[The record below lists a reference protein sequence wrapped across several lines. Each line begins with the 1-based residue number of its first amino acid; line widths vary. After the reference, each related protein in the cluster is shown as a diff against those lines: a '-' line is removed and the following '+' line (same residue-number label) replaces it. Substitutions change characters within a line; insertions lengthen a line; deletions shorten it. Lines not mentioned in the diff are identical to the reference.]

1 MQGLYLVT
9 PNWDDTARLLAA
21 SEEALTAGAGRGTG
35 GGNGAGNEAGNFVA
49 LLQYR
54 HKEAGPALRLAQA
67 TALLALCRR
76 HGVPFIV
83 NDFVDLCLQTGAD
96 GVHLGGTDADV
107 AQVRGQLGP
116 DKLIGAS
123 CYGDM
128 PRALAAQRAGASY
141 VAFGGFYPSRV
152 KQYAVTTRPEILDQ
166 AREEITVPTV
176 VIGGMTPANAAPL
189 VARGADMV
197 AAISSVYQAASVGG
211 AVGQFASMF
220 VIHNTRKSLGRTG
233 LSAL

>member
-9 PNWDDTARLLAA
+9 PNWDDTARLLDA
-21 SEEALTAGAGRGTG
+21 SEAALDAGAAAKKEG
-35 GGNGAGNEAGNFVA
+35 GDGLGNVVA

-54 HKEAGPALRLAQA
+54 HKEAGADLRLEQA
-67 TALLALCRR
+67 GALLALCRR
-76 HGVPFIV
+76 YGVPFIV
-83 NDFVDLCLQTGAD
+83 NDHVELCLQAGAD

-107 AQVRGQLGP
+107 AQVRARLGA
-116 DKLIGAS
+116 DKIIGAS

-166 AREEITVPTV
+166 ARDMISIPTV
-176 VIGGMTPANAAPL
+176 VIGGMTPENAAPL
-189 VARGADMV
+189 VARGAGMV
-197 AAISSVYQAASVGG
+197 AAISSVYQAESVAG
-211 AVGQFASMF
+211 AVGRFAQMF
-220 VIHNTRKSLGRTG
+220 VLHNNRKSF
-233 LSAL
+233 

>member
-9 PNWDDTARLLAA
+9 PNWDDTARLLDA
-21 SEEALTAGAGRGTG
+21 SEEALDAGAAAKKDDG
-35 GGNGAGNEAGNFVA
+35 GGKGVGNLVA

-54 HKEAGPALRLAQA
+54 HKEAGPDLRLEQA
-67 TALLALCRR
+67 GALLALCRR
-76 HGVPFIV
+76 YGVPFIV
-83 NDFVDLCLQTGAD
+83 NDFVDLCLHTGAD

-107 AQVRGQLGP
+107 AQVRGQLGA
-116 DKLIGAS
+116 DKIIGAS

-166 AREEITVPTV
+166 ARETIGIPTV
-176 VIGGMTPANAAPL
+176 VIGGMTPENAAPL
-189 VARGADMV
+189 VARGAGMV
-197 AAISSVYQAASVGG
+197 AAISSVYQAASVRG
-211 AVGQFASMF
+211 AVGEFASLF
-220 VIHNTRKSLGRTG
+220 VIHNNRKSFQRQG